1 MLEAMQALLPEQMD
15 AYAPMMVGAITAFL
29 ILFLGWILSK
39 WARRLLVKSLESRN
53 VDRALG
59 LFLSSII
66 QYLVLAAAVITA
78 LGRVGVESTS
88 FVAILGAAG
97 LAVGF
102 ALQGSLANFA
112 SGVLMLLFRPIDIGD
127 RVTVAGHTGGVEEIG
142 LFATTLGTPD
152 SETIIIP
159 NAKITDDS
167 IVNYAKKG
175 ACRANV
181 SIGVAYGTDIDL
193 AMEAVVAACGKSD
206 LVLDTPQP
214 SCAFAGFGASSL
226 DLLARPWCKPDDYP
240 AMKHNVRIA
249 IYKELDARGIEIPFN
264 QIVVHKAVD
273 AA

>member
-1 MLEAMQALLPEQMD
+1 MLEALQALLPESMD

-29 ILFLGWILSK
+29 ILFVGWIVSK
-39 WARRLLVKSLESRN
+39 WARRLLVNSLESRS
-53 VDRALG
+53 VDRALV
-59 LFLSSII
+59 LFLASIV

-88 FVAILGAAG
+88 FIAILGAAG

-127 RVTVAGHTGGVEEIG
+127 RVTVAGHTGAVEEIG

-152 SETIIIP
+152 HETIIIP

-175 ACRANV
+175 KCRANV

-193 AMEAVVAACGKSD
+193 AMEAIIAACTKSE
-206 LVLDTPQP
+206 LVLDEPAP
-214 SCAFAGFGASSL
+214 KVAFDGFGASSL
-226 DLLARPWCKPDDYP
+226 DLLARPWCLPNDYP
-240 AMKHNVRIA
+240 PMQHNVRIA
-249 IYKELDARGIEIPFN
+249 IYKELAARGIEIPFN
-264 QIVVHKAVD
+264 QIVVHKAVG